1 MKFFYTTSSPYARKA
16 RIVAIEIGIAEK
28 LELVPVTVR
37 DPNSRLLRYSPVG
50 KVPAIETGDGR
61 VLCEASI
68 ICDYFDTLHDGPHLV
83 PQAGAARWEILR
95 QAGLAA
101 GLLEGVVTWVRETR
115 RPEANRSAD
124 VLDLETSR
132 TVRCLDAFE
141 DEAAAG
147 RLDGPLN
154 IAQVTLGCA
163 LGQLDFRLAGY
174 DWRAGRPRLAAWTA
188 AFAERPSMTMT
199 TPRDS

>member
-16 RIVAIEIGIAEK
+16 RIVAIETGIAEQ

-50 KVPAIETGDGR
+50 KVPVVETDDGR
-61 VLCEASI
+61 ILCEASI
-68 ICDYFDTLHDGPHLV
+68 ICDYFDSLHDGPRLM
-83 PQAGAARWEILR
+83 PQAGAARWEVLR
-95 QAGLAA
+95 LEGLAA
-101 GLLEGVVTWVRETR
+101 GLLEGLVTWVRETR

-132 TVRCLDAFE
+132 TVRCLDGFE
-141 DEAAAG
+141 AEAAAG
-147 RLDGPLN
+147 RLDRPLD
-154 IAQVTLGCA
+154 IAQVTIGCA
-163 LGQLDFRLAGY
+163 LSVLDFRLAAY
-174 DWRAGRPRLAAWTA
+174 DWRARRPRLALWSA

-199 TPRDS
+199 ALRDS